1 MTCVDEDE
9 CTAEGVCSKG
19 EKCHNT
25 VGSFR
30 CSCKEGYRQ
39 ATDTEKCLGLF
50 AIKVS
55 FSD

>member
-9 CTAEGVCSKG
+9 CTAEGVCSNG

-55 FSD
+55 FND